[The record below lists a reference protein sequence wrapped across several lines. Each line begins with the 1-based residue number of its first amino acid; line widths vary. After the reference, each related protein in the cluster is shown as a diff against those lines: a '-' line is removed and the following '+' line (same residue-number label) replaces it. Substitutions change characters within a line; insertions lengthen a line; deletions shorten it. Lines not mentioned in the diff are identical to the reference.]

1 MVVRGRKNSIKK
13 RIIGDSRVH
22 GAHQTLARRCSTFL
36 EATSFF
42 TNATQPHCVENMDKS
57 TFERLSQINDDLVL
71 HLQWLLEKKD
81 LDAVSKLIP
90 IVDRLTHL
98 LIEIGQKETR

>member
-1 MVVRGRKNSIKK
+1 M
-13 RIIGDSRVH
+13 
-22 GAHQTLARRCSTFL
+22 
-36 EATSFF
+36 
-42 TNATQPHCVENMDKS
+42 QPHCVENMNKS
-57 TFERLSQINDDLVL
+57 TFERQSQINDDLVL
-71 HLQWLLEKKD
+71 HLQWLLDKKD

>member
-1 MVVRGRKNSIKK
+1 
-13 RIIGDSRVH
+13 
-22 GAHQTLARRCSTFL
+22 
-36 EATSFF
+36 
-42 TNATQPHCVENMDKS
+42 MDKS

-71 HLQWLLEKKD
+71 HLPWLLDKKD